1 VGEQNPR
8 GAKGGNLSQCE
19 RSEAKD
25 AVMVR
30 EDYQHRIK
38 FGSFKSRYIA
48 KQAVSEVRG
57 DFIDDAAD
65 VHAGVGDFK
74 GLAV

>member
-8 GAKGGNLSQCE
+8 GAKGGHLSQCA
-19 RSEAKD
+19 EAKD

-30 EDYQHRIK
+30 EDYQHRMK
-38 FGSFKSRYIA
+38 FGSFKSRYMA
-48 KQAVSEVRG
+48 KQAVSEVSG

>member
-1 VGEQNPR
+1 MR
-8 GAKGGNLSQCE
+8 

-25 AVMVR
+25 EVMVR

-48 KQAVSEVRG
+48 KQRLNRSIG
-57 DFIDDAAD
+57 S
-65 VHAGVGDFK
+65 GVCMGRCNARTFWK
-74 GLAV
+74 LPSRR

>member
-1 VGEQNPR
+1 MR
-8 GAKGGNLSQCE
+8 

-48 KQAVSEVRG
+48 VQVRCLLGINIYVLILSQSIHASLLHPSPNG
-57 DFIDDAAD
+57 DSNDY
-65 VHAGVGDFK
+65 G
-74 GLAV
+74 